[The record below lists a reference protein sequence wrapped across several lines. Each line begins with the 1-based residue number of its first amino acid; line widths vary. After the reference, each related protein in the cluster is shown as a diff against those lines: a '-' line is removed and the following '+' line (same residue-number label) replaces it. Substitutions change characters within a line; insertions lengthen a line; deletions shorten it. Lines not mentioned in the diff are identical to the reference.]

1 MIRIL
6 LKSHSINY
14 RDREGPL
21 AAQNTKWLPNRL
33 PSAHPGESSW
43 DHCVTLGVPCPL
55 WASLCISSGSAYHPL
70 LTQGPLSLPR
80 PWLQGGPGRL
90 GWLPR
95 GEKPPPPPPPPRRG
109 K

>member
-70 LTQGPLSLPR
+70 LIQVLFLFPGR
-80 PWLQGGPGRL
+80 GFRVGQGG
-90 GWLPR
+90 
-95 GEKPPPPPPPPRRG
+95 
-109 K
+109 